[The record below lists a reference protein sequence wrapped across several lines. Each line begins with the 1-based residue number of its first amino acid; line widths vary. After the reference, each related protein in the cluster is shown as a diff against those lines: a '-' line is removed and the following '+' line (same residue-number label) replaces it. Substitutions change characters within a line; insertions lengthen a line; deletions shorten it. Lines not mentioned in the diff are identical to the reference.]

1 MLSWR
6 MRNMSCVCVEL
17 RYVRMQIARRQ
28 LIHLVRPGKS
38 TIFVDWDR
46 PDELSK
52 STRMMWAINK
62 SWWIAGTLE
71 GFSNASAAIEIW
83 MLEARAAKPSDQRCA
98 QISKVGLGQKVRTS
112 VNLVILG
119 DLGLQNAT
127 VGRREF
133 VSWLMTDVVFVYYR
147 ISNAVSND
155 VFNLFWNTR
164 CDSHLFYLLVSQRV
178 KLMC

>member
-1 MLSWR
+1 
-6 MRNMSCVCVEL
+6 
-17 RYVRMQIARRQ
+17 
-28 LIHLVRPGKS
+28 
-38 TIFVDWDR
+38 
-46 PDELSK
+46 
-52 STRMMWAINK
+52 
-62 SWWIAGTLE
+62 
-71 GFSNASAAIEIW
+71 

-155 VFNLFWNTR
+155 VFNLF
-164 CDSHLFYLLVSQRV
+164 
-178 KLMC
+178 